1 MHQGRFLEKKKVQ
14 FFLIIL
20 RIYNCS
26 NLPFNVDIF
35 FIIVICF
42 LTISLILCSY
52 FFSCNVV
59 YRTCIDSSFS
69 LKLMQQSCINM
80 FKLLLLLFLLLL
92 LLLLLITMQTIKI
105 LFTIN

>member
-1 MHQGRFLEKKKVQ
+1 MHQGRLFLKKKKAQ

-35 FIIVICF
+35 FYYCNLFFNHIFNLLF
-42 LTISLILCSY
+42 L

-59 YRTCIDSSFS
+59 YRTCIDSSFF

-92 LLLLLITMQTIKI
+92 LLITMQTIKI

>member
-1 MHQGRFLEKKKVQ
+1 M
-14 FFLIIL
+14 
-20 RIYNCS
+20 S
-26 NLPFNVDIF
+26 IF

-42 LTISLILCSY
+42 LTISLI
-52 FFSCNVV
+52 FFSIFFSRNVV
-59 YRTCIDSSFS
+59 YRTCIDSSFF

-80 FKLLLLLFLLLL
+80 FKLLLSL